1 MRRIILA
8 VASAS
13 LLLTTEIAWADDLTG
28 PVTAIAGRMVTIKE
42 IVLTFPPPAAGQ
54 PDPIADMHR
63 GETWS
68 VTYTP
73 GPANTVTK
81 ALKEPETGNR
91 D

>member
-1 MRRIILA
+1 MRNVILA
-8 VASAS
+8 LSGASVWLIAQS
-13 LLLTTEIAWADDLTG
+13 AWADDLTG
-28 PVTAIAGRMVTIKE
+28 PVTAIMGRMVTIKE
-42 IVLTFPPPAAGQ
+42 IVLTFPPPAPGQ

-63 GETWS
+63 GEVWS

-81 ALKEPETGNR
+81 SLKEPETGNR